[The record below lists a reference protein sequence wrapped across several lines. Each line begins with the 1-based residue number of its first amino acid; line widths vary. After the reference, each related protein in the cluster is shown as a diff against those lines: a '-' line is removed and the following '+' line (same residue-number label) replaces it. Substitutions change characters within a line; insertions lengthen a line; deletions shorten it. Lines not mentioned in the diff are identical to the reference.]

1 MDGFTYHDIF
11 QTKGIEYLI
20 IIAFFMVLIPFWIM
34 INRKTKFV
42 AKIQESLSRLTTSV
56 LKIPMGVFYSQHHT
70 WAFLEKSGS
79 AQVGIDDWLL
89 HITGASN
96 VEPLKSVGETV
107 KKGEVIST
115 LIKDGK
121 SLEVLSPISGTIL
134 KTNAKV
140 FETPEKMLENP
151 FDGGWLYKIVPAN
164 WKAETNQYYLGED
177 SKAWYESEMS
187 RFKDFVA
194 VSMAESNPNLAQ
206 VVLQEGGELMDHP
219 LAEMTSDVWNNFQQ
233 EFLK

>member
-42 AKIQESLSRLTTSV
+42 AKMQDSLSRLTTSV
-56 LKIPMGVFYSQHHT
+56 LKIPKGVFYSQHHT

-96 VEPLKSVGETV
+96 VEALKTVGETV
-107 KKGEVIST
+107 KKGDVIST
-115 LIKDGK
+115 LVKDGK
-121 SLEVLSPISGTIL
+121 SLKILSPISGTIL
-134 KTNAKV
+134 KANSKV
-140 FETPEKMLENP
+140 FEAPEKIIENP
-151 FDGGWLYKIVPAN
+151 FDGGWLYKIEPAN

-194 VSMAESNPNLAQ
+194 VSMAESNANLSN
-206 VVLQEGGELMDHP
+206 VVLQEGGELMDFP
-219 LAEMTSDVWNNFQQ
+219 LAEMNADVWNNFQN